1 MQIDFYIRAKLTF
14 NELKLEESKIQISFG
29 NKTRQKTKKAKS
41 ILICLIRLVQKKEI
55 DEIFVLRDIFQR
67 IYAKLNKWIL
77 AVWVELL
84 PKSSITKKPLL
95 KSVFTCS
102 KINNGNTR
110 AIYKICSK
118 LTIKTTNPCQWSQSG
133 VSDVNF
139 EQILHKALVCSLFN
153 FDQIN
158 AVWERLLS

>member
-14 NELKLEESKIQISFG
+14 NEIKLEESKIQISFG
-29 NKTRQKTKKAKS
+29 KKTKKKKKKAKS

-84 PKSSITKKPLL
+84 LKSSITKKPLL
-95 KSVFTCS
+95 KSVFTCL

-118 LTIKTTNPCQWSQSG
+118 LTIKITNPCQ
-133 VSDVNF
+133 
-139 EQILHKALVCSLFN
+139 
-153 FDQIN
+153 
-158 AVWERLLS
+158 